1 MNLEEHIC
9 SLLEAEV
16 KKCKRAMKHKRGKGY
31 PMRTGYYGGQVVAPT
46 INPNTGIAEIPVG
59 DFNAYQQ
66 ELIAGTAPENQVQ
79 DLTTVPYG
87 EVANTVADLASEIP
101 EVGPIIDLAKQA
113 TNALL
118 GIFYH
123 PKSTIEQRL
132 KSAGVDV
139 FADDIMLVNPDYP
152 DNDPKHFQILL
163 PNGMIADAA
172 DQARYSA
179 LMYYLKVLGNNMASW
194 INRISTAERN
204 YLFPPA
210 DSQWPVI
217 FGQLAIM
224 RGHANPYLVTAKFN
238 K

>member
-1 MNLEEHIC
+1 MNLEEHIRT
-9 SLLEAEV
+9 LLEAEV
-16 KKCKRAMKHKRGKGY
+16 KKCKRDMKHKRGKGY
-31 PMRTGYYGGQVVAPT
+31 PMRTGYSGGQQVAPT

-59 DFNAYQQ
+59 YFAAYQQ

-123 PKSTIEQRL
+123 PKATIEQRL
-132 KSAGVDV
+132 KSAGIDV
-139 FADDIMLVNPDYP
+139 FADDIMLVNPNYA

-163 PNGMIADAA
+163 PNGMIADGP

-179 LMYYLKVLGNNMASW
+179 LMYYQKVLGNDASKW

-204 YLFPPA
+204 YLFPPGDA
-210 DSQWPVI
+210 QWGTI
-217 FGQLAIM
+217 FQQLAIIH
-224 RGHANPYLVTAKFN
+224 GHANNYLVTAKFN

>member
-1 MNLEEHIC
+1 MNLEEHIRT
-9 SLLEAEV
+9 LLEAEV
-16 KKCKRAMKHKRGKGY
+16 KKCKRDMKHKRGKGY
-31 PMRTGYYGGQVVAPT
+31 PMRTGYYGGQQVGPT

-59 DFNAYQQ
+59 DFAAYQQ

-123 PKSTIEQRL
+123 PKATIEQRL
-132 KSAGVDV
+132 KSAGIDV

-163 PNGMIADAA
+163 PNGMMADAQ

-179 LMYYLKVLGNNMASW
+179 LMYYLKVLGNNMSTW

-217 FGQLAIM
+217 FGQLAIVH
-224 RGHANPYLVTAKFN
+224 GHANPYLVTAKFN